1 MANFINKYATQNAY
15 EGDSTKQYPNV
26 SYISGTDSVIF
37 KEEADVEIF
46 SGLTV
51 YYNITDTTN
60 EVTIWSGGGG
70 SSEGD
75 SNSDS
80 DCGGGG
86 DTPTPATMNVDGTDE
101 VVQSTWRFSTTGEH
115 VIKYTFN
122 SSTMD
127 VKFSTNLLITKIE
140 IGSGITDFEGGNFN
154 GCRNLSSVTISNNV
168 TTIGSYVFYGCS
180 GLTSIVIPS
189 GVYLIGDSS
198 FEDCRS
204 VTSITIPS
212 GVTSIGMSA
221 FYNCRGL
228 TSITCLSTVPPTLSG
243 ANAFDYTNNCPIY
256 VPASVVDEY
265 QGSTSTGWSTYSSRL
280 QAIQ

>member
-60 EVTIWSGGGG
+60 EVTIWNGGGG

-86 DTPTPATMNVDGTDE
+86 DTPTPVTMNVDGTDE

-122 SSTMD
+122 TNIMD
-127 VKFSTNLLITKIE
+127 VKFNTIQLITKIE
-140 IGSGITDFEGGNFN
+140 IGSGIIAIDGGIFN
-154 GCRNLSSVTISNNV
+154 DCRNLSSVTISNNL
-168 TTIGSYVFYGCS
+168 TTIGDSAFYGCRS
-180 GLTSIVIPS
+180 LTSIVIPS
-189 GVYLIGDSS
+189 GVTSIGDRT

-204 VTSITIPS
+204 
-212 GVTSIGMSA
+212 
-221 FYNCRGL
+221 L
-228 TSITCLSTVPPTLSG
+228 TSITVLPATPPSLGSTAF
-243 ANAFDYTNNCPIY
+243 ANTNDAPIY
-256 VPASVVDEY
+256 VPNVSTYESAS
-265 QGSTSTGWSTYSSRL
+265 GWSTYSSRL

>member
-70 SSEGD
+70 SSD

-122 SSTMD
+122 SNIMD
-127 VKFSTNLLITKIE
+127 VKFNSILLITKIE
-140 IGSGITDFEGGNFN
+140 IGSGIIAIDGGIFN
-154 GCRNLSSVTISNNV
+154 DCRNLSNVTISNNL
-168 TTIGSYVFYGCS
+168 TTIGQYAFYGCR

-189 GVYLIGDSS
+189 GVYLIGDRS
-198 FEDCRS
+198 FEGCRS
-204 VTSITIPS
+204 LTSVTIPS
-212 GVTSIGMSA
+212 GVTQIGSSA
-221 FYNCRGL
+221 FYGCSAL
-228 TSITCLSTVPPTLSG
+228 TSITVLPATPPSLGSI
-243 ANAFDYTNNCPIY
+243 AFDNTSDAPIY
-256 VPASVVDEY
+256 VPNVSTYESAS
-265 QGSTSTGWSTYSSRL
+265 GWSTYSSRL